1 MGFDEKVAVVTGG
14 GSGMGAAT
22 ARRLGQMGAAVVV
35 ADLNEQGGQQVVK
48 EIVGAGGRAVFSLT
62 DVSDKEAVAAMVQLA
77 EREFGRLDLAA
88 NVAGVP
94 QSPTPLADTTVE
106 LWDKTHAVNDRG
118 LFFCLQEE
126 IPAMLRVG
134 GGAIVNVSSLNGVRS
149 FAQMT
154 AYGSSKFGAV
164 STTMSVAAEFSAR
177 NVRVNGI
184 APGSID
190 TPMLA
195 TLPRETIEH
204 FASTLPMRR
213 LGTAEEI
220 ANVIVFLLSDE
231 ASYVSGAV
239 IPVDGGWMASS

>member
-1 MGFDEKVAVVTGG
+1 MRFVDRAAVVTGG

-22 ARRLGQMGAAVVV
+22 AQRLGSEGAAVVV
-35 ADLNEQGGQQVVK
+35 ADVNEQGGEGVASAIK
-48 EIVGAGGRAVFSLT
+48 AAGGRAVFQRT
-62 DVSDKEAVAAMVQLA
+62 DVSDPASVQAMVQRALT
-77 EREFGRLDLAA
+77 EFGRLDLAA

-94 QSPTPLADTTVE
+94 QAPTPLAETTLE
-106 LWDKTHAVNDRG
+106 LWDLTHAVNDRG
-118 LFFCLQEE
+118 LFLCLQAE
-126 IPAMLRVG
+126 IPAMLETD

-164 STTMSVAAEFSAR
+164 STTMTVAAEFSAK
-177 NVRVNGI
+177 NIRVNGI

-195 TLPRETIEH
+195 ALPRETLEH
-204 FASTLPMRR
+204 FAATLPMRR

-231 ASYVSGAV
+231 ASYVSGAIV
-239 IPVDGGWMASS
+239 PVDGGWMASS

>member
-1 MGFDEKVAVVTGG
+1 MSFEGKSAVVTGG

-22 ARRLGQMGAAVVV
+22 ARRLAQEGAAVVV
-35 ADLNEQGGQQVVK
+35 ADINEDGGVEVVRQ
-48 EIVGAGGRAVFSLT
+48 IQAASGRAVFEPA
-62 DVSDKEAVAAMVQLA
+62 DVSDPGSVRAMVRRAVQ
-77 EREFGRLDLAA
+77 EFGRLDLAA

-94 QSPTPLADTTVE
+94 QGPVPLAETTLE

-118 LFFCLQEE
+118 LFLCLQAE
-126 IPAMLRVG
+126 IPAMLDAG

-164 STTMSVAAEFSAR
+164 STTMTVAAEFSAR
-177 NVRVNGI
+177 NIRVNGI

-190 TPMLA
+190 TPMLSV
-195 TLPRETIEH
+195 LPRETLAK
-204 FASTLPMRR
+204 FAATLPMRR

-231 ASYVSGAV
+231 ASYVSGAI